1 MKKID
6 KYITIWKKFSNTI
19 KKVIVNLCIII
30 KYLKAEKRF
39 STKESFHC
47 FYISVYCLIHFIGKM
62 ETIIQKG
69 F

>member
-6 KYITIWKKFSNTI
+6 KYITIWKKFSNII

-47 FYISVYCLIHFIGKM
+47 FYISVYCLIHFTGKM

>member
-6 KYITIWKKFSNTI
+6 KYITIWKKFSNII